1 MAKALKVLLPT
12 NFSVQASYAQILLEQ
27 LAKKVELDIHLA
39 HVLPFPDT
47 VSILPDGQ
55 IQTCGEIDLGYV
67 TLQRDLTLQKL
78 KEIKG
83 QFAGYHILVGPSV
96 DAVIQYAEQE
106 HFDLIVMGTKG
117 AEGLIEKMVGTKTQ
131 VVVRKSSVPVLSLMC
146 DRSEWTPEEV
156 LLVHQFDKEDL
167 LLPAATLAII
177 SAFNSRIHL
186 LEFVQNQN
194 REVSVKAA
202 MEAFVAKHDL
212 KNVMMHVLYEKDVE
226 QGVLHFDQMKG
237 VDMLLIGTHG
247 NGGLFHKSATERLIN
262 HMYKPMLTFPI

>member
-1 MAKALKVLLPT
+1 MATALKVLLPT

-27 LAKKVELDIHLA
+27 LAKKVKLDIHLA
-39 HVLPFPDT
+39 HVLPFPET

-78 KEIKG
+78 KEFKG
-83 QFAGYHILVGPSV
+83 QFAGYHILVGPSA

-106 HFDLIVMGTKG
+106 RFDLIVMGAKATQ
-117 AEGLIEKMVGTKTQ
+117 GLVEKLVGTKTQ
-131 VVVRKSSVPVLSLMC
+131 IVVRNSVVPVLSLMC
-146 DRSEWTPEEV
+146 DRSDWTPEEV

-167 LLPAATLAII
+167 VLPAAILAII
-177 SAFNSRIHL
+177 EAFHSRIHL
-186 LEFVQNQN
+186 LEFVQDQKS
-194 REVSVKAA
+194 EESVVAA
-202 MEAFVAKHDL
+202 MRAFVAKHAL
-212 KNVMMHVLYEKDVE
+212 QHVNMHVLQEKDVQ

-247 NGGLFHKSATERLIN
+247 NGGLFHKSATESLIN

>member
-39 HVLPFPDT
+39 HVLPFPET

-106 HFDLIVMGTKG
+106 QFDLIVMGTKATEGIVEKLVG
-117 AEGLIEKMVGTKTQ
+117 AKTQ
-131 VVVRKSSVPVLSLMC
+131 IVVRNSAVPVLSLMC
-146 DRSEWTPEEV
+146 DRSDWTPEEV

-167 LLPAATLAII
+167 VLPAATLAII
-177 SAFNSRIHL
+177 GAFQSRIHL
-186 LEFVQNQN
+186 LEFV
-194 REVSVKAA
+194 
-202 MEAFVAKHDL
+202 HL
-212 KNVMMHVLYEKDVE
+212 
-226 QGVLHFDQMKG
+226 
-237 VDMLLIGTHG
+237 
-247 NGGLFHKSATERLIN
+247 
-262 HMYKPMLTFPI
+262 

>member
-39 HVLPFPDT
+39 HVLPFPET

-106 HFDLIVMGTKG
+106 QFDLIVMGTK
-117 AEGLIEKMVGTKTQ
+117 ATEGIVEKLVGTKTQ
-131 VVVRKSSVPVLSLMC
+131 IVVRNSVVPVLSLMC
-146 DRSEWTPEEV
+146 DRSDWTPEEV

-167 LLPAATLAII
+167 VLPAATLAII
-177 SAFNSRIHL
+177 GAFQSRIHL
-186 LEFVQNQN
+186 LEFVQDQKS
-194 REVSVKAA
+194 EESVKTA
-202 MEAFVAKHDL
+202 MRAFVTKHGL
-212 KNVMMHVLYEKDVE
+212 QHVNMHVLQEKDVE

-247 NGGLFHKSATERLIN
+247 NGGLFHKSATESLIN

>member
-27 LAKKVELDIHLA
+27 LAKKVELEIHLA

-83 QFAGYHILVGPSV
+83 QFSGYHILVGPSV
-96 DAVIQYAEQE
+96 DAVIQYAEQDN
-106 HFDLIVMGTKG
+106 FDLIVMGTKG
-117 AEGLIEKMVGTKTQ
+117 TEGLVEKIVGTKTQ
-131 VVVRKSSVPVLSLMC
+131 IVVRNSSVPVLSLMC

-167 LLPAATLAII
+167 ALPAATLAII
-177 SAFNSRIHL
+177 EAFHSRIHL
-186 LEFVQNQN
+186 LEFVQDQN

-202 MEAFVAKHDL
+202 MQAFVAKHAL
-212 KNVMMHVLYEKDVE
+212 QNVLMHVLYEKDVE

-247 NGGLFHKSATERLIN
+247 NGGLFHKSATERLLN

>member
-1 MAKALKVLLPT
+1 MSKALKVLLPT

-39 HVLPFPDT
+39 HVLPFPET

-106 HFDLIVMGTKG
+106 QFDLIVMGTK
-117 AEGLIEKMVGTKTQ
+117 ATEGIVEKLVGTKTQ
-131 VVVRKSSVPVLSLMC
+131 IVVRNSAVPVLSLMC
-146 DRSEWTPEEV
+146 DRSDWTPEEV

-167 LLPAATLAII
+167 VLPAATLAII
-177 SAFNSRIHL
+177 GAFQSRIHL
-186 LEFVQNQN
+186 LEFVQDQTS
-194 REVSVKAA
+194 EESVKAA
-202 MEAFVAKHDL
+202 MRAFVTKHAL
-212 KNVMMHVLYEKDVE
+212 QHVNMHVLQEKDVE

-247 NGGLFHKSATERLIN
+247 NGGLFHKSATESLIN